1 MNNTMNILIG
11 LWIYALAIT
20 ILITVVSDM
29 EEKVKFI
36 VFVMIVLTLIFS
48 ASAFLAC
55 EVMR

>member
-20 ILITVVSDM
+20 ILITVVSDI

-36 VFVMIVLTLIFS
+36 VFVMIVLTLIFLHLY
-48 ASAFLAC
+48 F
-55 EVMR
+55 